1 MANAAPIVIN
11 DGKATPAAVTFN
23 PESVAT
29 GEASFVDRTPGVSI
43 GFRRVAVQYK
53 PAKGASKVNRAK
65 YFVEMPVTQVVNGI
79 TSIAYTLR
87 ANVDVILP
95 DQSTIAERN
104 DLYAFLQN
112 GLGNALVR
120 GAVRDLDPIW

>member
-11 DGKATPAAVTFN
+11 DGKATPAAVTFS

-29 GEASFVDRTPGVSI
+29 GEASFVDRTPGVAV
-43 GFRRVAVQYK
+43 GFRRVTVQYK
-53 PAKGASKVNRAK
+53 PARGASKVNRAK
-65 YFVEMPVTQVVNGI
+65 CLIEMPVTQTVNGI
-79 TSIAYTLR
+79 TSTAYTLR

-120 GAVRDLDPIW
+120 GAIRDLDPIW

>member
-23 PESVAT
+23 PEEIAT
-29 GEASFVDRTPGVSI
+29 GIASFVDRTPGVAV
-43 GFRRVAVQYK
+43 GFRRVIVQFK
-53 PAKGASKVNRAK
+53 PARGSAKVNRSK
-65 YFVEMPVTQVVNGI
+65 YAVEMPVTTTVNGI
-79 TSIAYTLR
+79 TTVAYILR

-104 DLYAFLQN
+104 DLFAFLQN
-112 GLGNALVR
+112 GLNAALVR

>member
-23 PESVAT
+23 PEDIAT
-29 GEASFVDRTPGVSI
+29 GNASFVDRTPGVATA
-43 GFRRVAVQYK
+43 FRRVSVQYK
-53 PAKGASKVNRAK
+53 PARGAATVNRGTLNI
-65 YFVEMPVTQVVNGI
+65 EMPVTTLVNGI
-79 TSIAYTLR
+79 TQVAYVLR
-87 ANVDVILP
+87 AKVDVYLP
-95 DQSTIAERN
+95 VASTVAERN